1 MKTIASLLILALAG
15 LLSGCMSVE
24 KALNGLPQVSATR
37 LHVAQSNPIGSAQID
52 AVNLKQ
58 TPERA
63 TADSITV
70 QVSAPF
76 VGTTTVQLDGYV
88 REKRPAP

>member
-1 MKTIASLLILALAG
+1 MKSLLIVPLLILALF
-15 LLSGCMSVE
+15 STGCQSVE
-24 KALNGLPQVSATR
+24 KALNSMPQVSATR
-37 LHVAQSNPIGSAQID
+37 LHVAQSNPLGSAQVD
-52 AVNLKQ
+52 AVNLVQ

-88 REKRPAP
+88 REKQPAP